1 MAEKFLVTG
10 ALGCIGAW
18 TVKRLVAEGVP
29 VWTYDL
35 PGEPHRLRL
44 IMDDAALARAW
55 AGNSAEA
62 QLYLLPADGARP
74 PVQLPRGGS
83 DFAFYMAVANSP
95 DGRYLSYAPYGEANF
110 APLAL
115 LDLTTLQPGDTA
127 AVIQTLTQQ
136 ATAAAW
142 APSGHRL
149 AVAGAGGL
157 RIIDLDTG
165 PTRWLDFRNCSI
177 VEWYALP
184 PG

>member
-1 MAEKFLVTG
+1 MPDNGQRDGPAH
-10 ALGCIGAW
+10 
-18 TVKRLVAEGVP
+18 
-29 VWTYDL
+29 
-35 PGEPHRLRL
+35 PGR
-44 IMDDAALARAW
+44 
-55 AGNSAEA
+55 
-62 QLYLLPADGARP
+62 
-74 PVQLPRGGS
+74 
-83 DFAFYMAVANSP
+83 
-95 DGRYLSYAPYGEANF
+95 
-110 APLAL
+110 
-115 LDLTTLQPGDTA
+115 TA
-127 AVIQTLTQQ
+127 QQ